1 MPICFSYFILRWLSN
16 FNNSERYLNVRTV
29 LMWGIGSFADL
40 PGTQQVFLL
49 CFLGV
54 MKIKIFAG
62 LFHFVLIALV

>member
-1 MPICFSYFILRWLSN
+1 
-16 FNNSERYLNVRTV
+16 
-29 LMWGIGSFADL
+29 MWGIGSFADL

-49 CFLGV
+49 CFLGL